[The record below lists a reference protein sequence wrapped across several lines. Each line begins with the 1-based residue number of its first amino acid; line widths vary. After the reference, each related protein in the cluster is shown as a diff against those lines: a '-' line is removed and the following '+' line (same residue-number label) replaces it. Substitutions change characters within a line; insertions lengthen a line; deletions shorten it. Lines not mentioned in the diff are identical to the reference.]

1 MVLLMPDATAVI
13 ANGNC
18 LVSLWGSCD
27 ASGDISVVFLA
38 FVVCVLVLYVGL
50 LVFMTAV
57 MNPDGAFRKSPLCL
71 HGPATEQPA
80 KVKGWALL
88 MR

>member
-1 MVLLMPDATAVI
+1 MVPLMPDATAVI

-27 ASGDISVVFLA
+27 ASGDISVV
-38 FVVCVLVLYVGL
+38 GL

-71 HGPATEQPA
+71 HSPATEHPA